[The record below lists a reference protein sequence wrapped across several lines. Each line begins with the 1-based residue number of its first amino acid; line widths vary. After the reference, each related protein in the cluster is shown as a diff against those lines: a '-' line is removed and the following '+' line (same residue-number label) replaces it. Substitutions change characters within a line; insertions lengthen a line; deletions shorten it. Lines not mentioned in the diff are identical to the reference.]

1 MPRPS
6 STPSIIIPLVYV
18 ILELRRTQN
27 KQRFCLKASGF
38 PVGVSVEGSEG
49 EEGTGFTGDAV
60 KRDVSNKRDLL
71 RVYEFS
77 PFCLY
82 HLLNQPS
89 NTHMNTHIGY
99 RADAKCDSK
108 DSQAFLSWIF
118 ATEGVKLVQKKKKV
132 DCYHAKIAD

>member
-38 PVGVSVEGSEG
+38 LVGVSVEGSEG

-60 KRDVSNKRDLL
+60 KEMCPTKEIYCVFMSSL
-71 RVYEFS
+71 RFVFIIY
-77 PFCLY
+77 
-82 HLLNQPS
+82 
-89 NTHMNTHIGY
+89 
-99 RADAKCDSK
+99 
-108 DSQAFLSWIF
+108 
-118 ATEGVKLVQKKKKV
+118 
-132 DCYHAKIAD
+132 